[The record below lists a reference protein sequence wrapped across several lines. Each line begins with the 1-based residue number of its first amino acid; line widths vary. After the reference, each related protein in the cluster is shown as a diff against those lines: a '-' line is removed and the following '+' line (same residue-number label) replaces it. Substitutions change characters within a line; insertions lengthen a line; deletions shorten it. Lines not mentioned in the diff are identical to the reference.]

1 MVVLRLDTF
10 IHIVKTVLSRD
21 LDNDQG
27 QRDAVRASPNQSLF
41 IVAGPGSGKT
51 TVLALRILR
60 LIFVDG
66 IAPGAIV
73 ATTFTRRAAAEL
85 RSRILG
91 WGDQV
96 RTAAFLL
103 SNLTQGQLD
112 SLRDLDIN
120 QVITGTIDS
129 IAEQEL
135 RDHRAPGTQPP
146 VVMEEFVGDSLMLR
160 EGLFRTGRHRLPDL
174 SSYVIHLRG
183 SAYGLT
189 MAERSSIIREI
200 RERIYHDE
208 VDVSRYRNDTRP
220 NGSAPHLGIN
230 IVCEAIYDYEQELNA
245 RLLLDFVELERQ
257 FLERMRNGSL
267 NDFLESILYIFVDE
281 YQDTNLLQE
290 YIYFEMFRS
299 TIERGGALTVV
310 GDDDQS
316 LYRFR
321 GATVDLFHDFP
332 RIFHQTFNLMPR
344 TIYLSRNYR
353 STDAI
358 MTLCNNFSQLDATY
372 QNIRVQGKPQITI
385 ARRPPYDNYPILGLF
400 RQDIDTLATDLAR
413 FIGDVVRGPG
423 VTVQDASGNDLSIQI
438 SRHGSPAD
446 CVLLCSSP
454 REYGAGNRRRL
465 PLVLRLCLANLT
477 PPLQVFN
484 PRGQS
489 LNSIESVRLLC
500 GLMLECLDPNSLIQQ
515 SITNLPQYAV
525 DEFNQWRR
533 TARTHMQS
541 NPRLTTFVNAW
552 QNRTPLRRTS
562 WENEIHLN
570 DLSYKLVTWIPHM
583 QDDIEGLVYLEAVTR
598 TVNQAA
604 QFSDYRSRIIFN
616 PPQLEQRSIRE
627 AIWSVFLAIA
637 SGAIEINEDLLET
650 LPADRVNVLSIH
662 QAKGLQ
668 FPLVIVDVGSDFRT
682 DHWTQAFLRFPR
694 DGGSTSNIEDEL
706 RPFSSVGAPQ
716 RAGLDRAFDDLI
728 RQYFVAY
735 SRAQDVLLLVGLNS
749 VRDSIPHIATG
760 WDRRSNWH
768 WGQGLPNL
776 VHL

>member
-1 MVVLRLDTF
+1 MLGLDTF
-10 IHIVKTVLSRD
+10 IHIVKTVLNRD
-21 LDNDQG
+21 IDNDQG
-27 QRDAVRASPNQSLF
+27 QRDTVRASPNQSLF

-60 LIFVDG
+60 LIFVDD
-66 IAPGAIV
+66 IAPSTIV

-91 WGDQV
+91 WGDQL
-96 RTAAFLL
+96 RIAAL
-103 SNLTQGQLD
+103 SLSSLTQSQLD

-129 IAEQEL
+129 IAEQVL
-135 RDHRAPGTQPP
+135 SDHRAPGTQPP
-146 VVMEEFVGDSLMLR
+146 VVIEEFVGDSLMLR
-160 EGLFRTGRHRLPDL
+160 EGLFRSGRHTLANLRDYL
-174 SSYVIHLRG
+174 IQLRG
-183 SAYGLT
+183 NAYGMT
-189 MAERSSIIREI
+189 MAGRSSLIREI
-200 RERIYHDE
+200 RDRIYHDE
-208 VDVSRYRNDTRP
+208 VQVTQYRNDPRP
-220 NGSAPHLGIN
+220 NGSSPHPGVN
-230 IVCEAIYDYEQELNA
+230 IVCDAISDYEQELNS
-245 RLLLDFVELERQ
+245 RLLLDFVEIERQ
-257 FLERMRNGSL
+257 YLDRMTDGSL
-267 NDFLESILYIFVDE
+267 DDFLNSILFIFVDE

-299 TIERGGALTVV
+299 AISNGGALTIV

-321 GATVDLFHDFP
+321 GATANLFHDFP
-332 RIFHQTFNLMPR
+332 RIFNQTFSIMPQ
-344 TIYLSRNYR
+344 TVYLSRNYR

-358 MTLCNNFSQLDATY
+358 VSFCNNFSQLDVSY
-372 QNIRVQGKPQITI
+372 QSIRVPGKPQIAT
-385 ARRPPYDNYPILGLF
+385 ARSMPYDNYPILGLF
-400 RQDIDTLATDLAR
+400 RQDIDTLAEDLAQ
-413 FIGDVVRGPG
+413 FIFRVIHGPG
-423 VTVQDASGNDLSIQI
+423 IQVQDAGGNTYTIQVSG
-438 SRHGSPAD
+438 HGSPAD

-454 REYGAGNRRRL
+454 REYGAQNRQRL
-465 PLVLRLCLANLT
+465 PLLLRTQLENLN
-477 PPLQVFN
+477 PLLQVFN

-489 LNSIESVRLLC
+489 LNNIPSVEILC
-500 GLMLECLDPNSLIQQ
+500 GLMLECLDPNILIQQ

-525 DEFNQWRR
+525 DELNRWRR
-533 TARTHMQS
+533 RAQLLMQNNVQLS
-541 NPRLTTFVNAW
+541 TFVNAW
-552 QNRTPLRRTS
+552 QNRTPIRRTS

-598 TVNQAA
+598 TINQAA
-604 QFSDYRSRIIFN
+604 QFSSYRSRIIFN

-650 LPADRVNVLSIH
+650 LPADRVNVLSVH
-662 QAKGLQ
+662 QAKGLE

-682 DHWTQAFLRFPR
+682 EHWTQAFFRFPR

-706 RPFSSVGAPQ
+706 RPFSPVGMPQ

-749 VRDSIPHIATG
+749 VRDSIPHVATG
-760 WDRRSNWH
+760 WDRRWNWH
-768 WGQGLPNL
+768 WGQGLVNL